1 MRPLEF
7 ILKHSI
13 WPQKFDPWSTPYGIK
28 LWRHGVL
35 HSTKMELTF
44 SCATGC
50 ILMKVQKYE
59 LPTMARM
66 QPVSCY
72 WYQIF
77 TLPMTFDIMFPKIP
91 LLNSKNVRMGRK
103 VYLKHENT

>member
-1 MRPLEF
+1 MSSHVMVYLAP
-7 ILKHSI
+7 S
-13 WPQKFDPWSTPYGIK
+13 P
-28 LWRHGVL
+28 
-35 HSTKMELTF
+35 
-44 SCATGC
+44 TGC